1 MLMGDDSF
9 GVSSSSGS
17 SSSKPTSNTT
27 TSSSGL
33 SGSSGS
39 SSGTSTGAGGNY
51 SSGGKPNSTTSGS
64 SDLDNRLNNMTQN
77 AAGGNGSGSGSA
89 TSQTASTGTNSAPS
103 DGDISWSDG
112 KARKLI
118 RPDKPDI
125 QLSEESKKKIESNL
139 TLNISFTVNEA
150 GDIPID
156 SIKISPPLQWSDVM
170 TDIQQYISRNWRF
183 EARDSKGLAT
193 FTYTIKVK

>member
-1 MLMGDDSF
+1 MGDDSF

-17 SSSKPTSNTT
+17 SSKPTSNTN
-27 TSSSGL
+27 TSSSGI

-39 SSGTSTGAGGNY
+39 SSGNTAAQSSQSY
-51 SSGGKPNSTTSGS
+51 SGGGKPTGTTSGTS
-64 SDLDNRLNNMTQN
+64 GLDDRLNNMAQT
-77 AAGGNGSGSGSA
+77 ATGGNGSGSGGG
-89 TSQTASTGTNSAPS
+89 TSQTGSKGTNTASS

-139 TLNISFTVNEA
+139 TLTISFSVNEA